1 MPPPLLLWPAAC
13 DAAATPSI
21 IKFGLLLL
29 CAAPAQVQLEL
40 DRLRQKY
47 EAWNKQFRE
56 RMREVQG
63 ALRRGGTTGSF
74 ASMRSFAGM
83 VPGAGYSGQP
93 EQQQQLAP
101 AGVKVARHSDS
112 TGTAVDLKRM
122 PDLLSPNLLESED
135 WEGGPA
141 GDGGKKGGKKG
152 LFGKLLK

>member
-1 MPPPLLLWPAAC
+1 MCCNCTPAALYLPC
-13 DAAATPSI
+13 VCI
-21 IKFGLLLL
+21 L
-29 CAAPAQVQLEL
+29 QVQLEL

-83 VPGAGYSGQP
+83 APAASGYSTQP
-93 EQQQQLAP
+93 EQQQQQLAP

-122 PDLLSPNLLESED
+122 PDLTSPHLLEAED
-135 WEGGPA
+135 WDGGQA
-141 GDGGKKGGKKG
+141 GEAGKKGGKKG

>member
-1 MPPPLLLWPAAC
+1 
-13 DAAATPSI
+13 
-21 IKFGLLLL
+21 LL
-29 CAAPAQVQLEL
+29 CVPCHPLQVQLEL

-74 ASMRSFAGM
+74 ASMRSHAGM
-83 VPGAGYSGQP
+83 APPAGYSNPP
-93 EQQQQLAP
+93 EQQQPPQQLAP

-112 TGTAVDLKRM
+112 TGTAVDLRRM
-122 PDLLSPNLLESED
+122 PDLTSPHLLETED
-135 WEGGPA
+135 WEGGQA
-141 GDGGKKGGKKG
+141 GDAGRRGGKKG

>member
-1 MPPPLLLWPAAC
+1 MRLLPWLSPP
-13 DAAATPSI
+13 
-21 IKFGLLLL
+21 
-29 CAAPAQVQLEL
+29 QVQLEL

-74 ASMRSFAGM
+74 ATMHSFAGM
-83 VPGAGYSGQP
+83 PPAAAGYSAQP
-93 EQQQQLAP
+93 EQQQQQQLAP

-122 PDLLSPNLLESED
+122 PDLTSPHLLESED
-135 WEGGPA
+135 WEGGQA